1 MATLPLQPSA
11 TGDADKMADSQLG
24 RREGDRL
31 NKPVLVVALC
41 LQTFKPEKVKCRKAR
56 CFLLFL
62 MVACCGPAAAGPR
75 VFAGSPVPAEEPS
88 VPAGQAEEGGQ
99 GQPCPSILLGKKG
112 RPNIFTCFFRSF
124 FNHMIFKIKS
134 LDFFF
139 FFLSVCSLTND
150 FCKLVLAEL
159 TTG

>member
-62 MVACCGPAAAGPR
+62 VVACCGPAAAGPR

-99 GQPCPSILLGKKG
+99 GQPCPSILLWKEGQAK
-112 RPNIFTCFFRSF
+112 
-124 FNHMIFKIKS
+124 H
-134 LDFFF
+134 LHL
-139 FFLSVCSLTND
+139 FLS
-150 FCKLVLAEL
+150 EL
-159 TTG
+159 F

>member
-24 RREGDRL
+24 RREGGRL

-139 FFLSVCSLTND
+139 FSLCVQSD
-150 FCKLVLAEL
+150 
-159 TTG
+159 